1 MELREIKGVG
11 DKIIENLNKLGIF
24 SINGLMDFT
33 PKCYWDMTRL
43 ASTEDVVEGNY
54 ILLSGVADNVSGL
67 LNVRRGL
74 NFFRCKFKT
83 DDGKY
88 FKAVWFNSPYIR
100 KNLKSGEEYV
110 VWGKVNKVEGSPELV
125 NPSFELK
132 SEGKR
137 LMGVVP
143 IYRTQGLIKQQTFR
157 NIVDKAIEQF
167 EIDSVLNLNES
178 ITEEIRTR
186 LEEISDKD
194 NKDKFLDNIDL
205 KQAYIYAHKPQSVA
219 QGYVG
224 KSRIMKEELISSL
237 IAYKVNKEG
246 ENLNSNHIYN
256 MDKTV
261 INEAIN
267 NLPYTLTYSQKKALD
282 EIINSF
288 RSNRKTNRMLQGDVG
303 SGKTVVAFLAMLYAV
318 KCGYQCAMMAP
329 TEILTKQHYNN
340 CVEMMSKLGINV
352 GILTG
357 STKTAERREILAKLS
372 SGEID
377 ILLGTQSVIN
387 DAVVFKNLSFIV
399 IDELHRFGVR
409 QKSKLEDKT
418 YGVDVLIMSATPIPR
433 TLALVAFGDL
443 QISYLESRKN
453 EQTAVKTY
461 IIGDEKLS
469 GLYGFIRDRVALGE
483 QAYIICPRVEDSEG
497 IEMFSAKQLYNNIK
511 STHLADI
518 GVGLVY
524 GGMKD
529 SAKDKVMQEFY
540 NNEISV
546 LIATTV
552 IEVGIDSPRASV
564 IAVLNSDNFGLATLH
579 QLRGRVGRRDGL
591 VAYCFLHSPNGDNE
605 RLNALKTYSDGAD
618 VAEIDGQIRGY
629 GDFLGVRQSG
639 GGDINQLKV
648 TKESLMYC
656 KTVADVLLEKDRQN
670 ILNIPKVQKLILE
683 TKNVSL
689 S

>member
-1 MELREIKGVG
+1 MELRELKGVG
-11 DKIIENLNKLGIF
+11 DKIVENLNKLGIF
-24 SINGLMDFT
+24 TLNDLMDYT
-33 PKCYWDMTRL
+33 PKCYWDMTRV
-43 ASTEDVVEGNY
+43 ASTEDAVVGNF
-54 ILLSGVADNVSGL
+54 ILLSGIADNVSGL

-83 DDGKY
+83 ADGKF

-100 KNLKSGEEYV
+100 KNVKSGEEYV
-110 VWGKVNKVEGSPELV
+110 VWGKVNKIDGSPELV

-132 SEGKR
+132 SEAKR
-137 LMGVVP
+137 LMGVVS

-157 NIVDKAIEQF
+157 NIIDKAIEHF
-167 EIDSVLNLNES
+167 EIQSVLNLKQD
-178 ITEEIRTR
+178 IF
-186 LEEISDKD
+186 EEISNRLDKTD
-194 NKDKFLDNIDL
+194 EFENQQKFLENLDL
-205 KQAYIYAHKPQSVA
+205 KEAYLYAHKPESVK

-224 KSRIMKEELISSL
+224 KARIMKEELISSL
-237 IAYKVNKEG
+237 IAYKINKEG
-246 ENLNSNHIYN
+246 ENLNSCHDYY

-261 INEAIN
+261 IDQAIK
-267 NLPYTLTYSQKKALD
+267 NLPYTLTNSQKTALN
-282 EIINSF
+282 EIIDSF
-288 RSNRKTNRMLQGDVG
+288 KSGEKTNRMLQGDVG

-340 CVEMMSKLGINV
+340 CVEMMEKLGVNV
-352 GILTG
+352 GLLTG
-357 STKTAERREILAKLS
+357 STKTAERRQILAKLR

-443 QISYLESRKN
+443 KISYLESRKN
-453 EQTAVKTY
+453 EQNRVKTY
-461 IIGDEKLS
+461 IIGDEKLD

-497 IEMFSAKQLYNNIK
+497 VEMFSAKQLYNEIK
-511 STHLADI
+511 SNQLANI

-524 GGMKD
+524 GGMKEE
-529 SAKDKVMQEFY
+529 AKDKVMQDFY
-540 NNEISV
+540 NNNISV

-591 VAYCFLHSPNGDNE
+591 SAYCFLHSANGDNE
-605 RLNALKTYSDGAD
+605 RLNALKNYSDGAD

-648 TKESLMYC
+648 TKQSLMFC
-656 KTVADVLLEKDRQN
+656 KTVADVLLEKDRKN
-670 ILNIPKVQKLILE
+670 ILEIPKVKKLILE